1 MSRVRSIVENM
12 SFLTEYNAAREL
24 SVIDASAARLRLPFR
39 ALHVS
44 ECVVDRGVG
53 FGVAQHIGVLAGTR

>member
-24 SVIDASAARLRLPFR
+24 SVIDASEARLRLPFSTTGAIR
-39 ALHVS
+39 FWWG
-44 ECVVDRGVG
+44 D
-53 FGVAQHIGVLAGTR
+53 